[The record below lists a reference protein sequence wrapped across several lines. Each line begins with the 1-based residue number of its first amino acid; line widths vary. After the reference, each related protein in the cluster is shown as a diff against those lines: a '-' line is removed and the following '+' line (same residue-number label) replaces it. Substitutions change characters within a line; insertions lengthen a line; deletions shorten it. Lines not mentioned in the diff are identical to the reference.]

1 MCSIRTM
8 TGRLSGVSSL
18 LPPNDDIP
26 LSFSMNSISG
36 SESIK
41 YKTKKLMK
49 KPKLL
54 SPTKCE
60 KSQLNFPANSIN
72 AHAWNVN
79 SNVRHRLDSSYYFSR
94 SRHCGHAQYFYTE
107 KTSEKSHRTDS
118 VGIRSAVFATIR
130 ISVVMIGVFD
140 ISCTKSYVNNGFE
153 GIRDY
158 RDGGENAKEETSR

>member
-8 TGRLSGVSSL
+8 TARLSGVSSL

-41 YKTKKLMK
+41 YKTEKWNK

-54 SPTKCE
+54 SPTKCK

-79 SNVRHRLDSSYYFSR
+79 SYVRHKFDSSYYFSR
-94 SRHCGHAQYFYTE
+94 SRLYGHAQLLFFYIK

-118 VGIRSAVFATIR
+118 VGVRSAVFATIP

-140 ISCTKSYVNNGFE
+140 ICCTKMYVINGFE
-153 GIRDY
+153 TFRDL
-158 RDGGENAKEETSR
+158 RDREKI